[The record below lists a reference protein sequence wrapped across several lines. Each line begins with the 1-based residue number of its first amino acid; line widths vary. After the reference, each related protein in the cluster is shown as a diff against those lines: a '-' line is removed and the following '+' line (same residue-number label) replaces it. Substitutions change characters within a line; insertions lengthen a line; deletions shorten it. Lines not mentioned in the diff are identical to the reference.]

1 LTRTPR
7 VMRTLHDQ
15 AGKLHDRTEKLSD
28 YAGTLRERLSGR
40 SLAYVG
46 AGLALAGTGAA
57 AAAGGFAGPTA
68 GTASQADSINRA
80 TAPIAVSQHPGR
92 PETASN
98 QVKHSLSQHA
108 EATKPAVHVTGK
120 PQSADSKAKAGH
132 SPEHKSTEHKST
144 EHKSS
149 EHHATKASHS
159 ATHHSAANHA
169 STHQQSAHRLT
180 FRWSRGGG
188 HPKAWDAIERFA
200 AGQPMSHASHAPMP
214 AGDRLTPVGTTGP
227 QSWMPMTSARYDNA
241 TAIVRQAIAKR
252 MGLRSAVIA
261 VATAMQESTLLNIN
275 YGDSDSVGLFQQRPS
290 CGWGTAAQILHP
302 SYAAAAFLNALR
314 SYQDRDPTWSQQPL
328 WQTAQGVQ
336 ASGFPTAYAKW
347 EAQAAGLV
355 HSIARH
361 LV

>member
-1 LTRTPR
+1 MTRTPR
-7 VMRTLHDQ
+7 VMRTLHDE
-15 AGKLHDRTEKLSD
+15 AGKLADRTQKLSD
-28 YAGTLRERLSGR
+28 YAGTCVS
-40 SLAYVG
+40 
-46 AGLALAGTGAA
+46 T
-57 AAAGGFAGPTA
+57 PTA
-68 GTASQADSINRA
+68 GPWPTSAPGWRWQVPEPPRQPAGSPGPPARPGGQADSINRA
-80 TAPIAVSQHPGR
+80 TAPVSASQHPGR
-92 PETASN
+92 PEAASH
-98 QVKHSLSQHA
+98 QVKHALSQHT

-120 PQSADSKAKAGH
+120 PQPADSKASHGSESKATKH
-132 SPEHKSTEHKST
+132 PAQER
-144 EHKSS
+144 
-149 EHHATKASHS
+149 HATKASN
-159 ATHHSAANHA
+159 AAHRTA
-169 STHQQSAHRLT
+169 ADHVSTHQQSAHRMT
-180 FRWSRGGG
+180 FRWTRGGG

-200 AGQPMSHASHAPMP
+200 AGQPVSHPSHAPVP

-241 TAIVRQAIAKR
+241 TTIVRQTIAKK

-261 VATAMQESTLLNIN
+261 VATAMQESTLLNIG

-290 CGWGTAAQILHP
+290 CGWGSATQILHP
-302 SYAAAAFLNALR
+302 SYAADAFLNALH
-314 SYQDRDPTWSQQPL
+314 SYQDGDPSWSQQPL

>member
-1 LTRTPR
+1 MTRTPR

-15 AGKLHDRTEKLSD
+15 AGKLADRTHKLSD
-28 YAGTLRERLSGR
+28 YAGTLREQANGR

-57 AAAGGFAGPTA
+57 AAAGGFAGPAARQA
-68 GTASQADSINRA
+68 GQADSINRA
-80 TAPIAVSQHPGR
+80 TAPVSASQHPGR
-92 PETASN
+92 PEAASH
-98 QVKHSLSQHA
+98 QVKHALSQHT

-120 PQSADSKAKAGH
+120 PQPADSKA
-132 SPEHKSTEHKST
+132 SN
-144 EHKSS
+144 
-149 EHHATKASHS
+149 
-159 ATHHSAANHA
+159 AAHRTA
-169 STHQQSAHRLT
+169 ADHVSTHQQSAHRMT
-180 FRWSRGGG
+180 FRWTRGGG

-200 AGQPMSHASHAPMP
+200 AGQPVSHPSHAPVP

-241 TAIVRQAIAKR
+241 TTIVRQTIAKK

-261 VATAMQESTLLNIN
+261 VATAMQESTLLNIG

-290 CGWGTAAQILHP
+290 CGWGSATQILHP
-302 SYAAAAFLNALR
+302 SYAADAFLNALH
-314 SYQDRDPTWSQQPL
+314 SYQDGDPSWSQQPL

>member
-1 LTRTPR
+1 
-7 VMRTLHDQ
+7 MRS
-15 AGKLHDRTEKLSD
+15 DRTEKLSG
-28 YAGTLRERLSGR
+28 YAGTLREHVSGR

-57 AAAGGFAGPTA
+57 AAAGGFAGPAA
-68 GTASQADSINRA
+68 GPVRQADSINRA
-80 TAPIAVSQHPGR
+80 TAPVSASQHPGR
-92 PETASN
+92 PEAASH
-98 QVKHSLSQHA
+98 QVKHVLSQHT
-108 EATKPAVHVTGK
+108 EATKPTVHVTGK
-120 PQSADSKAKAGH
+120 PQQADTKAKASHGTE
-132 SPEHKSTEHKST
+132 SRGSESRRSEHMASQ
-144 EHKSS
+144 
-149 EHHATKASHS
+149 HHATKATN
-159 ATHHSAANHA
+159 AAHHGTAAHV
-169 STHQQSAHRLT
+169 STHQQSAHRMT
-180 FRWSRGGG
+180 FRWTRGGG

-200 AGQPMSHASHAPMP
+200 AGQSVSHASHAPLP

-227 QSWMPMTSARYDNA
+227 QSWMQMTPARYDNA
-241 TAIVRQAIAKR
+241 TTIVRQAVAKK

-290 CGWGTAAQILHP
+290 CGWGTAAQIQHP
-302 SYAAAAFLNALR
+302 SYAADAFLNALR
-314 SYQDRDPTWSQQPL
+314 SYQDGDPSWSQQPL

>member
-1 LTRTPR
+1 
-7 VMRTLHDQ
+7 MRTLHDQ
-15 AGKLHDRTEKLSD
+15 ASKLHDRTQKLSD
-28 YAGTLRERLSGR
+28 YTSTLREHVSGK

-57 AAAGGFAGPTA
+57 AAAGGFAGPAA
-68 GTASQADSINRA
+68 GPVGQADSINRA
-80 TAPIAVSQHPGR
+80 TAPIAASQHPNR
-92 PETASN
+92 PGTATHHTKN
-98 QVKHSLSQHA
+98 VLSQHSDPGQQA
-108 EATKPAVHVTGK
+108 KPVGRVTGK
-120 PQSADSKAKAGH
+120 P
-132 SPEHKSTEHKST
+132 EHKATVHKT
-144 EHKSS
+144 TVHK
-149 EHHATKASHS
+149 ATAHKAADHG
-159 ATHHSAANHA
+159 ATHHAASNHA
-169 STHQQSAHRLT
+169 STHQKSAHRMTL
-180 FRWSRGGG
+180 RWSRGGSD

-200 AGQPMSHASHAPMP
+200 AGQPVSHADHAPLP

-241 TAIVRQAIAKR
+241 TAIVRQAIDKK

-261 VATAMQESTLLNIN
+261 VATAMQESTLLNLN

-302 SYAAAAFLNALR
+302 SYAADAFLNALR
-314 SYQDRDPTWSQQPL
+314 GYQDRDPSWSQQPL

>member
-1 LTRTPR
+1 
-7 VMRTLHDQ
+7 MRTLFRQTPLHDQ
-15 AGKLHDRTEKLSD
+15 AGKLADHAS
-28 YAGTLRERLSGR
+28 TLREHVSGR

-57 AAAGGFAGPTA
+57 AAAGGFAGSAA
-68 GTASQADSINRA
+68 GQVQPADSINRA
-80 TAPIAVSQHPGR
+80 TAPVAASQHPGR
-92 PETASN
+92 PEAASH
-98 QVKHSLSQHA
+98 QVKHVLSQHA
-108 EATKPAVHVTGK
+108 KATKPAVHVTGK
-120 PQSADSKAKAGH
+120 AQHASSKAKASHG
-132 SPEHKSTEHKST
+132 
-144 EHKSS
+144 S
-149 EHHATKASHS
+149 ESKATKHTAKNHATKVSNA
-159 ATHHSAANHA
+159 AHHTAADHV
-169 STHQQSAHRLT
+169 STHQQSAHRMT
-180 FRWSRGGG
+180 FRWTRGGG

-200 AGQPMSHASHAPMP
+200 AGQSVSHASHAPLP

-241 TAIVRQAIAKR
+241 TTIVRQAIAKK

-261 VATAMQESTLLNIN
+261 VATAMQESTLLNIG

-302 SYAAAAFLNALR
+302 SYAADAFLNALH
-314 SYQDRDPTWSQQPL
+314 SYQDRDPSWSQQPL

-347 EAQAAGLV
+347 EVQAAGLV

-361 LV
+361 VV

>member
-1 LTRTPR
+1 
-7 VMRTLHDQ
+7 MRTLFRQTPAVSSADGSPQTTLHYQ
-15 AGKLHDRTEKLSD
+15 ADKLADRTQKLSD
-28 YAGTLRERLSGR
+28 YAGTLREHASGR

-57 AAAGGFAGPTA
+57 AAAGGFAGPAARPA
-68 GTASQADSINRA
+68 GQADSINRA
-80 TAPIAVSQHPGR
+80 TAPVSASQHPGR
-92 PETASN
+92 PESASH
-98 QVKHSLSQHA
+98 QVKHALSQHT

-120 PQSADSKAKAGH
+120 PQPADSKA
-132 SPEHKSTEHKST
+132 SN
-144 EHKSS
+144 
-149 EHHATKASHS
+149 
-159 ATHHSAANHA
+159 AAHRTA
-169 STHQQSAHRLT
+169 ADHVSTHQQSAHRMT
-180 FRWSRGGG
+180 FRWTRGGG

-200 AGQPMSHASHAPMP
+200 AGQPVSHPSHAPVP

-241 TAIVRQAIAKR
+241 TTIVRQTIAKK

-261 VATAMQESTLLNIN
+261 VATAMQESTLLNIG

-290 CGWGTAAQILHP
+290 CGWGSATQILHP
-302 SYAAAAFLNALR
+302 SYAADAFLNALH
-314 SYQDRDPTWSQQPL
+314 SYQDGDPSWSQQPL